1 MLSQACAL
9 AQNRHGLQFTHTRS
23 VDVYVGQANMSCV
36 ASPNSCV
43 LHVFE
48 DATSEGSNE
57 PVHWH
62 ILTRLQ
68 CMHTPS
74 EEVYVGQ
81 TIMRWLH
88 VASSN
93 GCLMHA
99 FEVATNESTDEPA
112 HWHSLTR
119 AHTLCINKVW
129 KYIHVRPALLDGYV
143 RNVF

>member
-9 AQNRHGLQFTHTRS
+9 AQTRHGLQFTRTPS
-23 VDVYVGQANMSCV
+23 VEVYVGQANISCL

-62 ILTRLQ
+62 SLTRLQ

-81 TIMRWLH
+81 TIMRWLY

-99 FEVATNESTDEPA
+99 FKVATCS
-112 HWHSLTR
+112 
-119 AHTLCINKVW
+119 LCIGIV
-129 KYIHVRPALLDGYV
+129 
-143 RNVF
+143 

>member
-1 MLSQACAL
+1 M
-9 AQNRHGLQFTHTRS
+9 F
-23 VDVYVGQANMSCV
+23 
-36 ASPNSCV
+36 
-43 LHVFE
+43 FE

-62 ILTRLQ
+62 SLTRLQ

-81 TIMRWLH
+81 TIMRWLY

-99 FEVATNESTDEPA
+99 SKVATNESTDEPV

-129 KYIHVRPALLDGYV
+129 KYMHVRPALLDGYF

>member
-1 MLSQACAL
+1 MQGLPDILKCHNLQSLNKAL
-9 AQNRHGLQFTHTRS
+9 DLLIEFKFCESDFYFLNKS
-23 VDVYVGQANMSCV
+23 KNCMV
-36 ASPNSCV
+36 ATFN
-43 LHVFE
+43 F
-48 DATSEGSNE
+48 GS
-57 PVHWH
+57 
-62 ILTRLQ
+62 
-68 CMHTPS
+68 
-74 EEVYVGQ
+74 VYVGQ

-93 GCLMHA
+93 CCLMHA